1 MIDRKVHEELRQQ
14 YNPEGSALRQ
24 LQEGLLDIL
33 VKFDAFCREKGLS
46 YSVSY
51 GTMLGAI
58 RHHGFIPWDD
68 DVDTMMTRAE
78 WEEFK
83 KHIREDG
90 HITDE
95 IEIRE
100 MVHPQVCIEGQGW
113 IDILI
118 LDYVPKNRLLNL
130 LKGVICVLLC
140 LLIKCKNRIILHH
153 YKRVKPW
160 FVLIPVAYC
169 IPLKTMQQ
177 WKDKVAQWF
186 TPKEIQPE
194 NGMRF
199 YASEPDALR
208 LFHPYKELIGDRIE
222 VEFEGHRL
230 LSTPNYDALLRI
242 WYGDYMQLPKRPTN
256 LGRVTGADL
265 CDIR

>member
-1 MIDRKVHEELRQQ
+1 MIELEIHNQLRKQ
-14 YNPEGSALRQ
+14 YNPEGSALRR

-33 VKFDAFCREKGLS
+33 EKFDAFCREKGLS
-46 YSVSY
+46 YSVAY

-68 DVDTMMTRAE
+68 DVDTMMTRKE
-78 WEEFK
+78 WEDFK

-95 IEIRE
+95 IAIRE
-100 MVHPQVCIEGQGW
+100 MVHPQVFIQGKGW

-118 LDYVPKNRLLNL
+118 LDYVPKNGLLNL

-169 IPLKTMQQ
+169 IPLKTMQR

-186 TPKEIQPE
+186 TPKEICPE
-194 NGMRF
+194 DGMRF

-208 LFHPYKELIGDRIE
+208 LFHPYGVFMGERID
-222 VEFEGHRL
+222 VDFEGKKVLSVKAYDEL
-230 LSTPNYDALLRI
+230 LKI

-256 LGRVTGADL
+256 LGRVTGKDL

>member
-1 MIDRKVHEELRQQ
+1 MIDKKIHEELRRQ
-14 YNPEGSALRQ
+14 YNPDGSALRN
-24 LQEGLLDIL
+24 LQDGLLDIL

-46 YSVSY
+46 YSLAY

-68 DVDTMMTRAE
+68 DVDTMMTRTE
-78 WEEFK
+78 WEKFK
-83 KHIREDG
+83 KYIREDG

-100 MVHPQVCIEGQGW
+100 MVHPQVSIQGKGW

-118 LDYVPKNRLLNL
+118 LDYVPKNGFLNL
-130 LKGVICVLLC
+130 MKGVICVLLC

-169 IPLKTMQQ
+169 LPLKTMQR
-177 WKDKVAQWF
+177 WKDHVAQWF
-186 TPKEIQPE
+186 TPQEMHPDD
-194 NGMRF
+194 GMRF
-199 YASEPDALR
+199 YCSEPDALR
-208 LFHPYKELIGDRIE
+208 MFHPYGLLTGERIE
-222 VEFEGHRL
+222 VDFEGYQL
-230 LSTPNYDALLRI
+230 QSTPHYDELLRI
-242 WYGDYMQLPKRPTN
+242 WYGDYMELPKRPTN
-256 LGRVTGADL
+256 LGRVTKDEL